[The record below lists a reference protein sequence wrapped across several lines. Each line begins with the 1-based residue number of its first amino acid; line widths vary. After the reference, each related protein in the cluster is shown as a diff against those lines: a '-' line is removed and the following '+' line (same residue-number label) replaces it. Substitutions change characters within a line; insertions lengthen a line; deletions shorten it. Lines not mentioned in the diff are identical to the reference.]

1 MTPTSDEPS
10 TTSLSLLQRVGNN
23 DPAAWRRLVQLYGGV
38 VYGWARGFRLQ
49 NDDSADVMQEVFQV
63 VHRSLPRYRR
73 EDNGTFRGWLWII
86 TLNKTRDL
94 IRARDKRP
102 QVPGGEAIQRRL
114 LEVPDLVEEELFPD
128 SAASQGQLL
137 KRAANLIRED
147 FDPKS
152 WVCFERLVIDGHS
165 PFDVAL
171 ELQMSPGAVRQA
183 KYRVLRHLR
192 IVFQDF
198 L

>member
-1 MTPTSDEPS
+1 MTTNSDDPP

-23 DPAAWRRLVQLYGGV
+23 DPAAWRRLVELYGGV

-63 VHRSLPRYRR
+63 VHRSLARYRR
-73 EDNGTFRGWLWII
+73 DESGTFRGWLWVI
-86 TLNKTRDL
+86 TVNKTRDL
-94 IRARDKRP
+94 IRAREKRP

-114 LEVPDLVEEELFPD
+114 LELTEPVEEEFFPD
-128 SAASQGQLL
+128 AAAAHGQLL
-137 KRAANLIRED
+137 KHAANLIRDD

-152 WVCFERLVIDGHS
+152 WTCFERLVIDGHS

-192 IVFQDF
+192 TFFQDF

>member
-1 MTPTSDEPS
+1 MTTSSDHAP
-10 TTSLSLLQRVGNN
+10 TTSLSLLQLVGNN
-23 DPAAWRRLVQLYGGV
+23 DPVAWRRLVELYGGV

-63 VHRSLPRYRR
+63 VHRSLPRYCP
-73 EDNGTFRGWLWII
+73 DAGGTFRGWLWTI

-102 QVPGGEAIQRRL
+102 QVPGGEEIQRRL
-114 LEVPDLVEEELFPD
+114 LELPEPVEDEFFPD
-128 SAASQGQLL
+128 AVVSQGQFLI
-137 KRAANLIRED
+137 RAANLIRED

-152 WVCFERLVIDGHS
+152 WTCFERLVIDGHS
-165 PFDVAL
+165 PLDVA
-171 ELQMSPGAVRQA
+171 EDLQMSPGAVRQA

-192 IVFQDF
+192 IFFKDF

>member
-1 MTPTSDEPS
+1 MITNSDAPP

-23 DPAAWRRLVQLYGGV
+23 DPAAWRRLVELYGGV

-63 VHRSLPRYRR
+63 VHRSLYRFRR
-73 EDNGTFRGWLWII
+73 EGSGTFRGWLWVI

-94 IRARDKRP
+94 IRARDQRP

-114 LEVPDLVEEELFPD
+114 LELTEPVEEEFFPD
-128 SAASQGQLL
+128 VAISQGQLL

-152 WVCFERLVIDGHS
+152 WTCFERLVIEGHS
-165 PFDVAL
+165 PVDVAL

-192 IVFQDF
+192 TFFQDF

>member
-1 MTPTSDEPS
+1 M
-10 TTSLSLLQRVGNN
+10 
-23 DPAAWRRLVQLYGGV
+23 
-38 VYGWARGFRLQ
+38 YGWARGFRLQ

-63 VHRSLPRYRR
+63 VHRALPRYRP
-73 EDNGTFRGWLWII
+73 EENGTFRGWLWII

-94 IRARDKRP
+94 IRARDRRP

-114 LEVPDLVEEELFPD
+114 LEVPDLLEEEFCPD
-128 SAASQGQLL
+128 LVKSQGQLL
-137 KRAANLIRED
+137 KQAANLIRED

-152 WVCFERLVIDGHS
+152 WTCFERLVIEGQS

-171 ELQMSPGAVRQA
+171 DLQMSAGAVRQA

-192 IVFQDF
+192 IYFQDF

>member
-1 MTPTSDEPS
+1 MSTGSNTSP
-10 TTSLSLLQRVGNN
+10 TTSLSLLQGVENN
-23 DPAAWRRLVQLYGGV
+23 DPVAWRRLVELYGGV

-63 VHRSLPRYRR
+63 VHRSLLRYRR
-73 EDNGTFRGWLWII
+73 NQNGTFRGWLWTI

-114 LEVPDLVEEELFPD
+114 LEMTEPAEDEFFSD
-128 SAASQGQLL
+128 AAASQGQLL

-152 WVCFERLVIDGHS
+152 WTCFERLVIDGHS
-165 PFDVAL
+165 PLDVAQD
-171 ELQMSPGAVRQA
+171 LQMSAGAVRQA

-192 IVFQDF
+192 TFFRDFQ
-198 L
+198 